1 MAGPAVSH
9 ALLCVCQCYRHDHLK
24 AVLQCEH
31 KHLLLNRCEDVCLA
45 VRVEGNALPE
55 QVYSYISLSRSG
67 PEPREEPDSSS
78 VQEEVC
84 GSELEVLKV
93 QLRRAEETAHQVQ
106 REVPAALVT
115 GV

>member
-1 MAGPAVSH
+1 M
-9 ALLCVCQCYRHDHLK
+9 Y
-24 AVLQCEH
+24 
-31 KHLLLNRCEDVCLA
+31 LA
-45 VRVEGNALPE
+45 VRVEGNTIPE
-55 QVYSYISLSRSG
+55 QDDQARADSYISMSQSG
-67 PEPREEPDSSS
+67 PEPRAEPDSSS

-84 GSELEVLKV
+84 SSELDVLKV